1 MNNSPY
7 SFLGVSENA
16 SEAEIKDAYRTLAR
30 KYQADLSKGSPVA
43 DVARRKMEELDMA
56 YDRIMQLRSGGAGAN
71 NSSYYGADNSYG
83 SGYNGNSQ
91 FYDVRDRIKE
101 GRIDDAETILDGI
114 PRDMRGAEWYYLK
127 GQIQQR
133 RGWFDEAYNNYSK
146 ACQKEPQ
153 NTEYTNAFNALNN
166 NANGGYRQTRRSSD
180 SDCSTCDICSGLI
193 CADCCCESLGG
204 DLIPCC

>member
-30 KYQADLSKGSPVA
+30 KYQADLSKGSPA
-43 DVARRKMEELDMA
+43 SDVARRKMEELDMA
-56 YDRIMQLRSGGAGAN
+56 YDQIMQLRSGGAGAN
-71 NSSYYGADNSYG
+71 NSSYYGSQNNYG
-83 SGYNGNSQ
+83 ASYNGNSQ

-153 NTEYTNAFNALNN
+153 NPEYSNAFNALNN

>member
-7 SFLGVSENA
+7 SVLGISENA
-16 SEAEIKDAYRTLAR
+16 SEAEIKDAYRSLAR
-30 KYQADLSKGSPVA
+30 KYQAELSKGSPYS
-43 DVARRKMEELDMA
+43 DDARRKMEELDMA
-56 YDRIMQLRSGGAGAN
+56 YDRIMQLRSGAGAN
-71 NSSYYGADNSYG
+71 NSSYYGSQNNYDA
-83 SGYNGNSQ
+83 GYNGNSQ

-114 PRDMRGAEWYYLK
+114 PKDMRSAEWYYLK

-133 RGWFDEAYNNYSK
+133 RGWFDEAYKNYSK

-153 NTEYTNAFNALNN
+153 NPEYTNAFNALNN